1 MPLAPKNSK
10 SQDNKKAN
18 SSPKVWNPATN
29 PVEKLAR
36 AALSK
41 GAVAKGKM
49 IRLSGDVTSLATTKT
64 QNKAAA
70 TAAKRARSK

>member
-1 MPLAPKNSK
+1 MPLAPKGSK

-36 AALSK
+36 TALSK
-41 GAVAKGKM
+41 GAVGKGKM
-49 IRLSGDVTSLATTKT
+49 IQLSGEITSLATTKT
-64 QNKAAA
+64 QNKAAQ
-70 TAAKRARSK
+70 TAAKRAKSK